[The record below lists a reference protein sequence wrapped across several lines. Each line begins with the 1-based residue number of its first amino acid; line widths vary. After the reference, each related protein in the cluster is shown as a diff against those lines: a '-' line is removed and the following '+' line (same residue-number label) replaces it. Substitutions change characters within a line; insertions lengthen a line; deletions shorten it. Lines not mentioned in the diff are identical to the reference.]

1 MGKEKIK
8 IKKIPK
14 KASLIPKSLKN
25 IRKNESSLINNIKIG
40 TIFNKKLKNKKSIF
54 LDESEKEKNN
64 CKIKKIKKKINK
76 ISKKSNNELINDRAI
91 CAHLLLNSYA
101 NVNPLEYMPDKTI
114 EERMKSMR
122 EKVFSIFP
130 ELDSSKP
137 NERTMDNE
145 QQKKKEISSVNESH
159 STRELDII

>member
-25 IRKNESSLINNIKIG
+25 IRKNESSLINNIKIN
-40 TIFNKKLKNKKSIF
+40 TIFNKKLKNKKNIF

-91 CAHLLLNSYA
+91 CAHLLLNSYS
-101 NVNPLEYMPDKTI
+101 NTKTI
-114 EERMKSMR
+114 DFLPEKTIDQRIKSM
-122 EKVFSIFP
+122 KDKIISLFP
-130 ELDSSKP
+130 ELK
-137 NERTMDNE
+137 NM
-145 QQKKKEISSVNESH
+145 K
-159 STRELDII
+159 

>member
-64 CKIKKIKKKINK
+64 CKIKKIKNNINK

-91 CAHLLLNSYA
+91 CAHLLLNSYS
-101 NVNPLEYMPDKTI
+101 NTKTI
-114 EERMKSMR
+114 DFLPEKTIDQRIKSM
-122 EKVFSIFP
+122 KDKIISLFP
-130 ELDSSKP
+130 ELK
-137 NERTMDNE
+137 NM
-145 QQKKKEISSVNESH
+145 K
-159 STRELDII
+159 

>member
-54 LDESEKEKNN
+54 LDESEKKKNN
-64 CKIKKIKKKINK
+64 YKIKKIKNNINK

-91 CAHLLLNSYA
+91 CAHLLLNSYS
-101 NVNPLEYMPDKTI
+101 NTKTI
-114 EERMKSMR
+114 DFLPEKTIDQRIKSM
-122 EKVFSIFP
+122 KDKIISLFP
-130 ELDSSKP
+130 ELK
-137 NERTMDNE
+137 NM
-145 QQKKKEISSVNESH
+145 K
-159 STRELDII
+159 